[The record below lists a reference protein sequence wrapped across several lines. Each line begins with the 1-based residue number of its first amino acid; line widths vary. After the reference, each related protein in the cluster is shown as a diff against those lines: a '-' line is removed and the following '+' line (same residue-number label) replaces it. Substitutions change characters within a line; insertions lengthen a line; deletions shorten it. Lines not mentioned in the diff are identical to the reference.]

1 MWCESA
7 QEDKGQASRSEC
19 PDSHSEKGSAGPY
32 RRSLSFLYFVAGR
45 PQRPAGQTNRNRY
58 GLHTDDHF
66 YYITD
71 FPLCTQKEE
80 KYFRKNAQRGG
91 GFLSPQTPGRT
102 FFCPSAPGR
111 AVFFL
116 LTGWF
121 FLSLADGVLGGV
133 RAFGELLVSVG
144 GRRMSF
150 GVLPPA
156 AYFCR

>member
-91 GFLSPQTPGRT
+91 DFCPLRRRDGLFSAPLRRGGLC
-102 FFCPSAPGR
+102 FFC
-111 AVFFL
+111 
-116 LTGWF
+116 
-121 FLSLADGVLGGV
+121 
-133 RAFGELLVSVG
+133 
-144 GRRMSF
+144 
-150 GVLPPA
+150 
-156 AYFCR
+156 

>member
-80 KYFRKNAQRGG
+80 KYFRKNAQSGG
-91 GFLSPQTPGRT
+91 IFV
-102 FFCPSAPGR
+102 PSDAG
-111 AVFFL
+111 AGFFL
-116 LTGWF
+116 PLCAGAGCVFST
-121 FLSLADGVLGGV
+121 DRMVLFV
-133 RAFGELLVSVG
+133 VG
-144 GRRMSF
+144 
-150 GVLPPA
+150 
-156 AYFCR
+156 